1 MFEPQKPV
9 RLPGVARWLLIRL
22 ATYPLIALAIGQAFV
37 GIAGFGRGI
46 AAALVAE
53 LFCAFWIFTH
63 RECAARR
70 QLTTESSSS
79 NNADQPRIKKREL
92 VPDVIRNLGSGA
104 HRRAGEVAAAS
115 VPCSSSCWLR
125 SFRARPR
132 VISCSATV

>member
-79 NNADQPRIKKREL
+79 NNADQPRIKKPEL
-92 VPDVIRNLGSGA
+92 VPDMIRNHGSGA
-104 HRRAGEVAAAS
+104 HRRPGEVAAAS
-115 VPCSSSCWLR
+115 VPLQLLLLAAQ
-125 SFRARPR
+125 FRARPR